1 MTGSLIVSLSLA
13 LTSFTA
19 ASAVTESDTLTP
31 IQHEWATCQYQSK
44 DQDNQELCFN
54 NLIKRTENALQKQPD
69 SNELK
74 IWLAI
79 NKASLAGAKG
89 GLGALSLAKEAKA
102 LLEQVIDVAPETL
115 HGSAYTSLG
124 SLYYKV
130 PGWPIG
136 FGDDDTAEEMLR
148 QALTMNPDGIDPNYF
163 YGDFLAEDGRKQ
175 EAVRYLSRAL
185 NAAPRVGRPLAD
197 QGRRKE
203 IKMRLESLK

>member
-1 MTGSLIVSLSLA
+1 MKRLLMISLPLA

-19 ASAVTESDTLTP
+19 ASAGMEAGALAS
-31 IQHEWATCQYQSK
+31 IQQEWAGCQYQSES
-44 DQDNQELCFN
+44 QDNQEFCFN
-54 NLIKRTENALQKQPD
+54 RLIERNQKALTEQPKNNA
-69 SNELK
+69 LK

-102 LLEQVIDVAPETL
+102 LLEDVIDKAPETL
-115 HGSAYTSLG
+115 NGSAYTSLG

-136 FGDDDTAEEMLR
+136 FGDDDTAEELLR
-148 QALTMNPDGIDPNYF
+148 QALVMNPDGIDPNYF

-175 EAVRYLSRAL
+175 EAVKYLTKAL

-197 QGRRKE
+197 QGRRQE

>member
-1 MTGSLIVSLSLA
+1 
-13 LTSFTA
+13 
-19 ASAVTESDTLTP
+19 
-31 IQHEWATCQYQSK
+31 
-44 DQDNQELCFN
+44 
-54 NLIKRTENALQKQPD
+54 
-69 SNELK
+69 
-74 IWLAI
+74 
-79 NKASLAGAKG
+79 
-89 GLGALSLAKEAKA
+89 
-102 LLEQVIDVAPETL
+102 
-115 HGSAYTSLG
+115 
-124 SLYYKV
+124 V